1 MTSNLDK
8 LGFDVEKNPTYL
20 GYVQLS
26 NEVDALCSIAST
38 KTFRVAV
45 LRNFTV
51 EPLIPVL
58 KGEFYLSG
66 FNTEFYIGNF
76 DTIVNDAMNPTGE
89 LYSFDPQLII
99 VTQWFEL
106 LAPSIV
112 YSFIKLSR
120 EEREEIMIQ
129 VIQNVKSIIANIRR
143 NSTAPI
149 LINNFP
155 APDKTTLGIL
165 DLHSIHSQKRWYLK
179 LNEHLQDL
187 CKEID
192 NVFCVDLN
200 TVISQVGYNIG
211 FNQRQWEVAKAPLG
225 PKLLIPLAKEYGK
238 FIRALNGKTR
248 KCLILDCDNTLW
260 GGILGEDGSTGIK
273 LGPTYPG
280 TSYQNF
286 QKQILNL
293 YHRGVILAICS
304 KNNED
309 DVLDVLENH
318 EHTILKKHHFASL
331 KINWENKATNIAN
344 IAKELNIGLDSLVFA
359 DDNEFECDWI
369 KSQLPEVKTLHMA
382 GDPALFQNI
391 LITPGYFDSL
401 FFSEEDKSKTE
412 MYLSEKKRNEL
423 LISTS
428 SYEVY
433 LNDLHIRATIENA
446 QVQDLERV
454 AQLTQKTNQ
463 FNLTTIRYTED
474 NIRQLVSSEDS
485 DIYTL
490 KVSDKVSDL
499 GLVAVGIVRY
509 EGDTAL
515 IDSLLMSCRALGRGL
530 EDALLR
536 FITKDVKE
544 KKKTKIIGKY
554 VPTKKN
560 IQTQDFYNKNQFKQL
575 STSEEFT
582 DWELDLTRDE
592 IISYPDWIN
601 VNSN

>member
-1 MTSNLDK
+1 MISKLNQ

-26 NEVDALCSIAST
+26 NEVDAIKVGADT
-38 KTFRVAV
+38 NTFRVGV

-66 FNTEFYIGNF
+66 FNADFYIGNF
-76 DTIVNDAMNPTGE
+76 DTIVSDAMNPTSE
-89 LYSFDPQLII
+89 LYSFDPKLII
-99 VTQWFEL
+99 VAQWFEL

-112 YSFIKLSR
+112 YSFINLSKK
-120 EEREEIMIQ
+120 ERENILARIIQ
-129 VIQNVKSIIANIRR
+129 DLKSVIINIRK
-143 NSTAPI
+143 NSAAPVI
-149 LINNFP
+149 INNFP

-165 DLHSIHSQKRWYLK
+165 DLHSKHSQKRWYSK
-179 LNEHLQDL
+179 LNENLQDL
-187 CKEID
+187 CEEID

-200 TVISQVGYNIG
+200 TLISQVGYNIG
-211 FNQRQWEVAKAPLG
+211 FNQRQWEVAKAPFG
-225 PKLLIPLAKEYGK
+225 PKLIIPLAKEYGK
-238 FIRALNGKTR
+238 FVRALNGKTR
-248 KCLILDCDNTLW
+248 KCLVLDCDNTLW
-260 GGILGEDGSTGIK
+260 GGILGEDGPTGIK

-280 TSYQNF
+280 SSYQNF

-304 KNNED
+304 KNNEE

-318 EHTILKKHHFASL
+318 EHMILKKHHFACL
-331 KINWENKATNIAN
+331 MINWENKASNIAS

-369 KSQLPEVKTLHMA
+369 KSQLPDVKTLHMT

-391 LITPGYFDSL
+391 LINPGFFDSL

-423 LISTS
+423 LVSTS
-428 SYEVY
+428 SYEEY
-433 LNDLHIRATIENA
+433 LNDLQIRVFIEKA
-446 QVQDLERV
+446 QSQDLERV

-463 FNLTTIRYTED
+463 FNLTTIRYTVD
-474 NIRQLVSSEDS
+474 NINQLVSSEDS

-499 GLVAVGIVRY
+499 GLIAVGIIKY
-509 EGDTAL
+509 EGDTTV
-515 IDSLLMSCRALGRGL
+515 IDSFLMSCRALGRGL
-530 EDALLR
+530 EDALLA
-536 FITKDVKE
+536 FMIKE
-544 KKKTKIIGKY
+544 AGRNNKKKIKGRY

-560 IQTQDFYNKNQFKQL
+560 IQTQEFYNKNKFKLL
-575 STSEEFT
+575 STSDDYTEWEF
-582 DWELDLTRDE
+582 DLNE
-592 IISYPDWIN
+592 IEIVAYPEWVN